1 MSKCCNH
8 LNNDFRLTNSLVF
21 PAAVFFRTPTRS
33 IESFSTRTYVG
44 THWIQL
50 TWISIQAYYIL
61 YACSRIGGRWASP
74 AFSAR
79 CSQYFSFMLFYV
91 FFLERGN
98 KQQPNVS
105 PPSFLFS
112 SFTARESQRSPRT
125 WKKKKVFFI
134 QKYSLFVLMNLSLEP
149 LGHLNLIYPLTQWW
163 RSYHPFIY
171 LLSCF
176 KWITALLVAS
186 EWHQFKRSTKGQKSN
201 KTKHLGCWMIL
212 HKRKK
217 PRQSAENQPLVL
229 NRRWNV
235 KRDDGRHCLNNAK
248 LAN

>member
-21 PAAVFFRTPTRS
+21 SGCGFLSDANTLDRVLLYTY
-33 IESFSTRTYVG
+33 TYVG

-105 PPSFLFS
+105 LPPHFYFL
-112 SFTARESQRSPRT
+112 RSQQEKVNEAHGLE
-125 WKKKKVFFI
+125 KKRVFFI

-163 RSYHPFIY
+163 RSYYPFIY
-171 LLSCF
+171 LLSCV

-186 EWHQFKRSTKGQKSN
+186 ERHQFKRPTKG
-201 KTKHLGCWMIL
+201 
-212 HKRKK
+212 
-217 PRQSAENQPLVL
+217 
-229 NRRWNV
+229 
-235 KRDDGRHCLNNAK
+235 
-248 LAN
+248 